1 MGHDHGATSAAAAH
15 RGRLAAALALALV
28 VLVVEVVGGIVS
40 GSLAVLA
47 DAGHMLADV
56 VGLSAALIAIGWA
69 QRTPSASRTFGNYRI
84 EILAALLNGVLLCV
98 VAAVVVVE
106 AIRRL
111 GDPPETDASLM
122 LVVGIVG
129 LVANVIALMLLRPG
143 QEVSLNIRGAYLEVL
158 GDLLGS
164 AAVVVA
170 AIVMS
175 FSDWDQV
182 DAIASLAI
190 VALIVPRAISLLRA
204 TAHVLLEGS
213 PDDVVLDDVRQHLLD
228 VHGVRDVH
236 DLHVWSITSG
246 MPVMSAHIVVDD
258 DTLRDGG
265 RLLDRLGA
273 CLSEHFDVEHSTFQ
287 LEPAGH
293 DDHEGARHT

>member
-1 MGHDHGATSAAAAH
+1 MGHDHDDERAGAH
-15 RGRLAAALALALV
+15 RGRLAVALALAVV
-28 VLVVEVVGGIVS
+28 VLGVEVVGGIAS

-56 VGLSAALIAIGWA
+56 VGLAAALIAIGWA
-69 QRTPSASRTFGNYRI
+69 QRTSTASRTFGNYRI
-84 EILAALLNGVLLCV
+84 EILAALFNGVLLCV

-129 LVANVIALMLLRPG
+129 LVANVIAFLLLRPG
-143 QEVSLNIRGAYLEVL
+143 QGVSLNLRGAYLEVL

-164 AAVVVA
+164 FAVVLA
-170 AIVMS
+170 AIVMTV
-175 FSDWDQV
+175 SDWDEV
-182 DAIASLAI
+182 DAVASLVI

-236 DLHVWSITSG
+236 DLHV
-246 MPVMSAHIVVDD
+246 VDHQRYAGHVG
-258 DTLRDGG
+258 THRGG
-265 RLLDRLGA
+265 RR
-273 CLSEHFDVEHSTFQ
+273 H
-287 LEPAGH
+287 PAGRWPA
-293 DDHEGARHT
+293 ARPAGRLPVRAFRRRALDFPARAGRA